1 VLTQPRR
8 SRAQPV
14 HRRHGTRET
23 TLRGKKRLLGWNDKK
38 KRRSGRGKKRLL
50 GWNFNPALAAA
61 ALRAMSGFAATGF
74 NSKAT
79 WFGS

>member
-1 VLTQPRR
+1 
-8 SRAQPV
+8 
-14 HRRHGTRET
+14 
-23 TLRGKKRLLGWNDKK
+23 LGWNDKK

-79 WFGS
+79 WFGSLLNPATLPSIFASP